1 METGHWITLKED
13 SDYEMFDE
21 YPHQIRRKKNKRI
34 IKYSNCNE
42 YIQCHLNRKHYLLHR
57 IIANNFIENPNNHP
71 FVDHKNHITTDNR
84 IENLR
89 WVSIQEN
96 NQNRKSM
103 NKINYEFIDTL
114 NDNAIQLTEINN
126 QKFNRL
132 YYQEGEL
139 YYYDGLKYRKL
150 IKHYTGNQWRISI
163 QNINNKKVLLSKY
176 QIENALG
183 FKL

>member
-13 SDYEMFDE
+13 SDYEIFNE

-34 IKYSNCNE
+34 IKFFMSKE
-42 YIQCHLNRKHYLLHR
+42 YIRCNLNGRKYYVHR
-57 IIANNFIENPNNHP
+57 LVANNFIDNPNN
-71 FVDHKNHITTDNR
+71 FSDVDHINHNKADYR
-84 IENLR
+84 INNLR
-89 WVSIQEN
+89 WTSHQEN
-96 NQNRKSM
+96 LHKLKSK
-103 NKINYEFIDTL
+103 NNINYEFIDTL
-114 NDNAIQLTEINN
+114 NENNIPLTEVNN
-126 QKFNRL
+126 HQFNRL

-150 IKHYTGNQWRISI
+150 IKHSYHKQWRISI
-163 QNINNKKVLLSKY
+163 RDINYKKLHLSKY